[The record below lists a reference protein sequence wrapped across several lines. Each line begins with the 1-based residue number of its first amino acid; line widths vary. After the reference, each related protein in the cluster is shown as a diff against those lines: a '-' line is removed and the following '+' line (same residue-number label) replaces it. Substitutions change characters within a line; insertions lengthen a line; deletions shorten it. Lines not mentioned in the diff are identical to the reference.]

1 MIRIEKDG
9 VYKAKRVRWGENDHG
24 KWELVVVA
32 SDKGKQEIT
41 IFPENVPC
49 GVKED
54 CMFTV
59 DEISAVEVKVQKSGH
74 FDYDENLDEFYD
86 YEGYALQR
94 MNNEDG
100 IFTDRGYIAYKGYIS
115 LEEVMDGGQGDS
127 MEMGGM

>member
-49 GVKED
+49 GV
-54 CMFTV
+54 
-59 DEISAVEVKVQKSGH
+59 
-74 FDYDENLDEFYD
+74 
-86 YEGYALQR
+86 
-94 MNNEDG
+94 
-100 IFTDRGYIAYKGYIS
+100 
-115 LEEVMDGGQGDS
+115 
-127 MEMGGM
+127 

>member
-54 CMFTV
+54 
-59 DEISAVEVKVQKSGH
+59 ARRGLYQPASGSRPVRR
-74 FDYDENLDEFYD
+74 D
-86 YEGYALQR
+86 QR
-94 MNNEDG
+94 
-100 IFTDRGYIAYKGYIS
+100 
-115 LEEVMDGGQGDS
+115 
-127 MEMGGM
+127 